1 MAVFVYLDGMAPC
14 VIWTLMSVKLANTT
28 VMVAS
33 TVSTKTAVMN
43 VCAMMDTLT
52 LETTHVLVSMSSFV
66 VYG

>member
-1 MAVFVYLDGMAPC
+1 MAVIVYLDGMAPC
-14 VIWTLMSVKLANTT
+14 VIWTLMSVTLANTT

-52 LETTHVLVSMSSFV
+52 LEATHVLVSMSSFV